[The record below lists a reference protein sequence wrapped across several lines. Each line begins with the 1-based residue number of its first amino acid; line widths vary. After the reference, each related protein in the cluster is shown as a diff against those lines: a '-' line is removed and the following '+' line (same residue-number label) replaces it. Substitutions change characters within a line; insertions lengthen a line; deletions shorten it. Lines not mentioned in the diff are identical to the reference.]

1 MFNVSFMMTR
11 DKCIS
16 WDVQSA
22 KERSGKKDR
31 DYSDVIF
38 AIKPSLIQK

>member
-22 KERSGKKDR
+22 KERSAKRGR